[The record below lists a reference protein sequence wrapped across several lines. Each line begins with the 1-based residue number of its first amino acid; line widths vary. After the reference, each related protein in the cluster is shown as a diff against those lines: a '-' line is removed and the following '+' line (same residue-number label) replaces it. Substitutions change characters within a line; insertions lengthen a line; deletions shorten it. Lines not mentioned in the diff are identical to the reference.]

1 MAADQESQLYK
12 KPSLWWRIIILTG
25 LLTVIAGLV
34 SIYSISRLQSNVN
47 QPVKPVKAIPAKVAI
62 TALGRIQPQ
71 GEVTKLSAPSSLSGV
86 RVEKLLVKE
95 GASVQQGQI
104 IAWLEGYTRART
116 ALQQATDK
124 VQIAQVRLAQVQA
137 GAKTGDIN
145 AQKATIA
152 RLESQL
158 QGEAATQQAAIARLE
173 AELANAQTENNRYQ
187 QLYEQGAIA
196 ATTADSKRLQQNTLQ
211 QQLNEARAN
220 LNSTLNSINQQITE
234 AKAKLGSIKE
244 VRPVDVKLAQAEVQS
259 AITAVKQ
266 AKADYDL
273 TYLKSSIDGKVLK
286 VNTKTGEI
294 SSNQGV
300 IEIGKTSQ
308 MIVVAEVYQTDINKV
323 RLGQKATIT
332 STAFPKKIQGT
343 VSEIGLQV
351 DRQNIL
357 SVNPTAETDRRV
369 VEVKIRINNPTDSQ
383 QVSGL
388 TNLQVDVAIQI

>member
-34 SIYSISRLQSNVN
+34 SIYSISRLQSNVH
-47 QPVKPVKAIPAKVAI
+47 QSVKPVKAIPAKVAI

-86 RVEKLLVKE
+86 RVEKLLVGE
-95 GASVQQGQI
+95 GDRIQQGQI

-137 GAKTGDIN
+137 GAKTGDID

-273 TYLKSSIDGKVLK
+273 TYLKSPIDGKVLK